1 MGAIG
6 GEELMKWEKMQGLSG
21 REEKILVLVRLRPL
35 SDKEIVSNEVADWE
49 CINDTTILYRNT
61 LREGSTFPSAY
72 SFGKDTF
79 IYIFILFNA
88 NPFNVSTSS
97 IMILYVACIDEDDVL
112 LFWNW
117 FGKTVVYT
125 WKTDFDSWLKFDGVK
140 LNL

>member
-35 SDKEIVSNEVADWE
+35 SEKEIASSEAADWE

-72 SFGKDTF
+72 SFGKDNFTSS
-79 IYIFILFNA
+79 ISLLLFNA
-88 NPFNVSTSS
+88 NTSNVYFFNYDFLCN
-97 IMILYVACIDEDDVL
+97 LY
-112 LFWNW
+112 
-117 FGKTVVYT
+117 
-125 WKTDFDSWLKFDGVK
+125 
-140 LNL
+140 